1 MEANL
6 ISCELTSCFFSSISK
21 QARNR
26 RHAPRWNNVI
36 RTHYGCFILLH
47 SVFCVQLLGC
57 WPTLSGKDINSASKD
72 LQNAMKRWVHLR
84 LVICQERAPRLGQW
98 LQDWWRTW
106 FKWQRLWVWDGPLE
120 ERRTGRRKMTLQ
132 WNVFFNNEL
141 YSGFLKS
148 KVQALIWSAATAGS
162 HQTKITQ
169 MSKNIKMVN
178 VNDYK

>member
-6 ISCELTSCFFSSISK
+6 ISCELTSCSFSSISK

-36 RTHYGCFILLH
+36 RTHYGCFILLR

-106 FKWQRLWVWDGPLE
+106 FKWQRLWVWDGPRE

-132 WNVFFNNEL
+132 WMCFLIMNYIVDFSNPRYKL
-141 YSGFLKS
+141 WSG
-148 KVQALIWSAATAGS
+148 ALLQLAAIR
-162 HQTKITQ
+162 QKY
-169 MSKNIKMVN
+169 IKMVN